1 MICFSRKHA
10 SSSLKSLPARLRLL
24 IVGMITH
31 KTKKKKR
38 EQVGVERRREERD
51 NEKRG
56 GHMDIRFDVGC
67 GRPEVS

>member
-31 KTKKKKR
+31 KTKKKR

-56 GHMDIRFDVGC
+56 GHMDIRFDVG
-67 GRPEVS
+67 